1 MGAGRTGGAGGVASH
16 LEEVDEGRDRP
27 RAHHRLC
34 RVRVAFG
41 KGFEGGGA
49 VAAGAVRGRAEE
61 RDEGCGEEG
70 RGGEEGVRRGV
81 RGEKGCGA
89 AAIPGIASDD
99 NIAPIAS
106 LSRRAIS

>member
-61 RDEGCGEEG
+61 RDEGCGEER
-70 RGGEEGVRRGV
+70 RGGERQKKGCVV
-81 RGEKGCGA
+81 RGEW
-89 AAIPGIASDD
+89 
-99 NIAPIAS
+99 
-106 LSRRAIS
+106 

>member
-1 MGAGRTGGAGGVASH
+1 MRGAGRRAGRGGVASH

-27 RAHHRLC
+27 RAHHRLR

-70 RGGEEGVRRGV
+70 RGGERQKRG
-81 RGEKGCGA
+81 A
-89 AAIPGIASDD
+89 W
-99 NIAPIAS
+99 
-106 LSRRAIS
+106 